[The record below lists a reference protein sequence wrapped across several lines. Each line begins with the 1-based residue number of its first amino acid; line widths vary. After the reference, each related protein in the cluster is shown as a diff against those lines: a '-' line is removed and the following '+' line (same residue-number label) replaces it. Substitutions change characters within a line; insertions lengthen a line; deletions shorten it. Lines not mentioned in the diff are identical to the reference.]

1 MMIKDAEIPVTK
13 ACSGLGMGRSSYYK
27 IQGTKKADEPYF
39 DARGIIQNIALEYPF
54 YGYRRITAEMHRR
67 GQSINHKKVL
77 SIMRN
82 DNLLCIRKKFRIITT
97 DSNHN
102 LPVFQNLIK
111 DIEKSALKQ
120 LNPHNSA

>member
-1 MMIKDAEIPVTK
+1 
-13 ACSGLGMGRSSYYK
+13 
-27 IQGTKKADEPYF
+27 
-39 DARGIIQNIALEYPF
+39 
-54 YGYRRITAEMHRR
+54 